1 MKLLWLTPVHQG
13 SAIARYS
20 ELVLPCLIEKG
31 CEVVV
36 AATETNFVPSRR
48 RPFLDLEIL
57 SVADCLGD
65 GFDQAFDAIVANFGD
80 HYPNHA
86 LSLDVLRF
94 SRLVGIFHD
103 ADMTNFSNGMRADG
117 REALGTTGEW
127 PDGREV
133 TASIARLCAGAVA
146 HSSFYR
152 PVIARCDGPIDVIPL
167 AWSLPSGVAEQR
179 KLSLPGGGGGDKAFQ
194 VLTFGNIN
202 WNKCADRV
210 IEAIGAGPEL
220 RDATE
225 YKLVGSIEPEERSR
239 LCGLAERLGVRL
251 VVAGPVNE
259 DELHRAVVE
268 ADVVSCLREPVLE
281 GASASAIEAMLHGCA
296 VLVSDAGFYAEIPDE
311 CVAKVSEATD
321 VVSIRVALEKLFVD
335 PGERSNMGR
344 RGREYAETVFSPDS
358 YADALLRLIADVR
371 VTSAYDP
378 LIERIAGQL
387 TDLGL
392 SPDDSSID
400 FVLRGL
406 ESMVPVARRA
416 SRGKKGISLTA
427 PCARNAEPIA
437 AHAT

>member
-1 MKLLWLTPVHQG
+1 MRLLWLTPVHQG
-13 SAIARYS
+13 SAIAMFS
-20 ELVLPCLIEKG
+20 ELVLPCLKAKG

-57 SVADCLGD
+57 SVTNCLGD

-86 LSLDVLRF
+86 RSLDVLRF
-94 SRLVGIFHD
+94 PRLVGIFHD
-103 ADMTNFSNGMRADG
+103 ADMTNFSNGIRADG
-117 REALGTTGEW
+117 REAPATTGEW
-127 PDGREV
+127 PDGRDV
-133 TASIARLCAGAVA
+133 TASIARLCSGAVA

-152 PVIARCDGPIDVIPL
+152 PVVAQCDGPIDVIPL
-167 AWSLPSGVAEQR
+167 AWSLPGGVAEQQT
-179 KLSLPGGGGGDKAFQ
+179 LSLPAGSGDKAFQ
-194 VLTFGNIN
+194 ILTFGNIN

-210 IEAIGAGPEL
+210 IEAIGAGPKL

-251 VVAGPVNE
+251 VVAGPVDE
-259 DELHRAVVE
+259 DELHRALEE

-296 VLVSDAGFYAEIPDE
+296 VLVSDAGFYADLPDE
-311 CVAKVSEATD
+311 CVAKVPEATD
-321 VVSIRVALEKLFVD
+321 AASIRVALEKLFVD

-378 LIERIAGQL
+378 LIERIASQL

-392 SPDDSSID
+392 SPNDSSID

-416 SRGKKGISLTA
+416 SGGEKVISLTVL
-427 PCARNAEPIA
+427 CARKGEPMA
-437 AHAT
+437 GHAT